1 MTPRFLPPSIVCVLM
16 ASTALGQGLDDLL
29 NDLDDL
35 VPVDS
40 EEVAGEEDELFDD
53 GLDELLGGFV
63 DEAPAPGRVATERDV
78 LRDWKGFLEVRPR
91 VYFSDRDRGKRDQ
104 GLRVESELEL
114 DFEFTEG
121 VTGFFRP
128 RVFVDLLDGD
138 LQRFDPFEAYLTL
151 EGDSWDVRAGQFV
164 ENWGIVDTYNPIDV
178 INRRDFGTDF
188 LDPDRLGELGVRG
201 RLALP
206 GGDTLGEPT
215 ISLYALPVFQRT
227 RFAPEDQ
234 RFSFDTRTTSFD
246 EDSGFEPEG
255 SERPFWA
262 VRGRATLDTAPF
274 NADIDVVAARGPERF
289 PTVAPIVAGSLA
301 PAYFGA
307 NTLGVGLRAVP
318 NERAL
323 GEFLSKFVV
332 KAEVVYKD
340 HFSFDGSP
348 VPAPDNYVAYVV
360 GLDRSFPG
368 LFSGQDDLTLT
379 LEYAGETGAND
390 AQSVFRAFT
399 NDLIGRLYWQ
409 AMDFAR
415 TSFELRGIFDLER
428 DERIVEAI
436 FERQLRGL
444 HEDLKLFV
452 QLQYIDA
459 ASPGSSVFGFF
470 PDNSSLAVGL
480 RFDL

>member
-1 MTPRFLPPSIVCVLM
+1 MVRRGALHLIVGLLLAAV
-16 ASTALGQGLDDLL
+16 AAGQDLDDLL

-40 EEVAGEEDELFDD
+40 GEVAEDEDELFDD
-53 GLDELLGGFV
+53 GLDELLGGFA
-63 DEAPAPGRVATERDV
+63 DEAPAPGAAPEERDI

-91 VYFSDRDRGKRDQ
+91 VYFADRDQ
-104 GLRVESELEL
+104 GKKDQELRVESELEL
-114 DFEFTEG
+114 DFQFTDSL
-121 VTGFFRP
+121 TGFFRP
-128 RVFVDLLDGD
+128 RVYVDLLDGD

-151 EGDSWDVRAGQFV
+151 EGDAWDVRAGQFV

-201 RLALP
+201 RFALP
-206 GGDTLGEPT
+206 GGDTIGEPT

-234 RFSFDTRTTSFD
+234 RFSFDTPTTAFD
-246 EDSGFEPEG
+246 EDSGFEPSG

-262 VRGRATLDTAPF
+262 LRGRATLDTTPF
-274 NADIDVVAARGPERF
+274 NADVDVVAARGPERF
-289 PTVAPIVAGSLA
+289 PTVTPIPGGDLA

-307 NTLGVGLRAVP
+307 NTFGFGLRAVP
-318 NERAL
+318 NESAL

-348 VPAPDNYVAYVV
+348 VAAPENYVAYVL

-368 LFSGQDDLTLT
+368 VFSDQDDLTLT

-390 AQSVFRAFT
+390 AQSVFRPFR
-399 NDLIGRLYWQ
+399 NDLIGRVYWQ

-415 TSFELRGIFDLER
+415 TSFELRGIFDLEQ
-428 DERIVEAI
+428 DERVVEAI
-436 FERQLRGL
+436 FERQLRSL

-452 QLQYIDA
+452 QLQYFDA